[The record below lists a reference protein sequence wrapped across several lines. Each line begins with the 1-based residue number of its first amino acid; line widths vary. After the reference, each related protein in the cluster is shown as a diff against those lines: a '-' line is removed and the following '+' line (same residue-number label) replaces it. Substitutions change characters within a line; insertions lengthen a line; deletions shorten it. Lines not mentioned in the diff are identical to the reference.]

1 MEKKKTMSGIG
12 VDPQKVSIETR
23 QWIRN
28 NFGKEREMPPQPMQ
42 VCDELFAVHKD
53 KEGNVK
59 ARRHVLD
66 IITNT
71 GLAEIAGLILSDI
84 TGQTPF
90 DVLGIGT
97 GDATAQATNTG
108 LESEVKRKAGT
119 GTRQTTN
126 VTDDTSQIVATFSSA
141 DGLSGSQAIK
151 EACIANM
158 TTTGIMLC
166 RQTFAAL
173 NVDWDAGD
181 SVEITEKV
189 VLSGA

>member
-1 MEKKKTMSGIG
+1 MNIG
-12 VDPQKVSIETR
+12 VDPTKVSIETR
-23 QWIRN
+23 QWISN
-28 NFGKEREMPPQPMQ
+28 NFGKERAMPPQPMQ
-42 VCDELFAVHKD
+42 VCDELYVVHKD
-53 KEGNVK
+53 IKGNVK
-59 ARRHVLD
+59 GRRHVLD
-66 IITNT
+66 IITND
-71 GLAEIAGLILSDI
+71 GLAEIAGLILLDI
-84 TGQTPF
+84 SGQTAF
-90 DVLGIGT
+90 DVIGIGT

-126 VTDDTSQIVATFSSA
+126 VSDDTSQIVATFSSA
-141 DGLSGSQAIK
+141 DGLASEMAIK

-158 TTTGIMLC
+158 TTTGICLC